1 MMDIECAIAI
11 VRNRGHDGVGRA
23 VVGDAIALGSAVDLA
38 QRVGV
43 LAGLGVPD
51 GTHRNHAVVTVL
63 ASGDDLVA
71 LDELELELVGLE
83 VAAGQGLVRGDL
95 MGDARVLRRQVV
107 GILELNLLDVLGVL

>member
-1 MMDIECAIAI
+1 MDIECTIAI

-95 MGDARVLRRQVV
+95 MGDARVLRRQAV